1 MTYLLDTNVI
11 SELRKSPQNASPVV
25 REWVRRRTQADLYLS
40 VVTILEIE
48 VGIAR
53 LQRHDH
59 LQANRLELW
68 LERIMTDGFLG
79 RVLPVDIPVARC
91 AAQMHV
97 PDPRPER
104 DALIAATAVVHD
116 LTVVTRNVHDFADM
130 AVRIVDP
137 WAAS

>member
-1 MTYLLDTNVI
+1 M
-11 SELRKSPQNASPVV
+11 
-25 REWVRRRTQADLYLS
+25 RRRTQADLYLS